1 MTITR
6 ILGIDTSSALSSIA
20 LLDGDLLT
28 EAELTDGRRH
38 AEVLAPLLRE
48 VMADREPPQVIA
60 VGVGPGPYTG
70 LRVGISTAHALGLA
84 WSVPVVGICSLDALA
99 AQASHPGDVLIHAD
113 ARRKEWYWAAY
124 DAQRMR
130 IAGPHVHRPDD
141 LPASVAALPA
151 FGEPELVPHARV
163 IAAVARDL
171 LNAGEQV
178 AGPITHLSAHGT
190 DTGETAGALGSA
202 RLLAPYPL
210 YLRRP
215 DAVAP
220 AAPASSATPG
230 GAA

>member
-1 MTITR
+1 MSITR
-6 ILGIDTSSALSSIA
+6 ILGIDTSSELSSVA
-20 LLDGDLLT
+20 LLDGDVVL

-48 VMADREPPQVIA
+48 LMDGQAPPQVIA

-70 LRVGISTAHALGLA
+70 LRVGISTAQAVGLA
-84 WSVPVVGICSLDALA
+84 WKVPVVGICSLDALA
-99 AQASHPGDVLIHAD
+99 AQVAQAEDVLVHAD

-124 DAQRMR
+124 DAQRTR

-141 LPASVAALPA
+141 LPASVAGMPA
-151 FGEPELVPHARV
+151 FGGLHPHARV
-163 IAAVARDL
+163 IAALARDL
-171 LNAGEQV
+171 MNTGVLMA
-178 AGPITHLSAHGT
+178 APITHLSAHGT
-190 DTGETAGALGSA
+190 DTGETASELGSA

-220 AAPASSATPG
+220 VAVQG
-230 GAA
+230 GVV